1 MSAFHVQPDG
11 AGRHDPPPSDEDR
24 PAGAIALA
32 PGALPLLG
40 HSVALLRDPIGF
52 LRSLPEHGDLVR
64 VRMGPVDA
72 VVVCDPVLTRQL
84 LLDDRTFD
92 KGGPFYERVVE
103 IMGNGLAGCPHRDHR
118 RLRRL
123 LQPAFRTDRM
133 PGYAAIMAREIDEVL
148 GGWRDGA
155 VLDVFQ
161 ELSVLTSR
169 MLVATVFSDTI
180 GPRELRETREDV
192 VVLAQA
198 LSVRMFLPSWAD
210 RLPLPMNRR
219 FDRALRRLRATAAG
233 VVAERRAGGVDHG
246 DLLAGLLAAQDTES
260 TGAGGGLSDSEVVD
274 QVLTFAIAGV
284 ETVSSTLAW
293 ALHVLATRPDVQ
305 RRLHEEAD
313 RVLASRI
320 PGHDDL
326 ADLPVAAHVFAET
339 LRLWPPGW
347 LLTRETGVDTT
358 LGGHRF
364 PRGSTIA
371 YSAVT
376 VQNRD
381 DVFPDATTFDL
392 DRWDSSRPPPPR
404 TGYIPFAAGAR
415 KCIGD
420 RYALTEAV
428 LVLAA
433 LAGRWRLDAVSDRPV
448 RTTPSAALRP
458 RLTLRVTSRR

>member
-1 MSAFHVQPDG
+1 MSTSRAQPDG
-11 AGRHDPPPSDEDR
+11 ADR
-24 PAGAIALA
+24 AGGVIAMA
-32 PGALPLLG
+32 PGALPVLG
-40 HSVALLRDPIGF
+40 HAVALLRDPIGF
-52 LRSLPEHGDLVR
+52 LWSLPEHGDLVR

-72 VVVCDPVLTRQL
+72 VVVCDPALTRQL

-92 KGGPFYERVVE
+92 KGGPFFERVVE

-133 PGYAAIMAREIDEVL
+133 PGYAAIMAGEIDEVL
-148 GGWRDGA
+148 RGWRDGA
-155 VLDVFQ
+155 TLDVFG
-161 ELSVLTSR
+161 ELSALTSR

-180 GPRELRETREDV
+180 PPRALRDAREDIV
-192 VVLAQA
+192 HLAEA
-198 LSVRMFLPSWAD
+198 LSVRMFLPAWAD

-233 VVAERRAGGVDHG
+233 VVAERRASGVDRG
-246 DLLAGLLAAQDTES
+246 DLLSGLLAARDAES
-260 TGAGGGLSDSEVVD
+260 ADAGRGLSDTEVVD
-274 QVLTFAIAGV
+274 QVVTFAIAGV
-284 ETVSSTLAW
+284 ETVSSTLSW

-305 RRLHEEAD
+305 RRLHEEVDA
-313 RVLASRI
+313 VLAGRA
-320 PGHDDL
+320 PAHG
-326 ADLPVAAHVFAET
+326 DLPALPVTAAIFDET

-347 LLTRETGVDTT
+347 LLTRETSVDTT

-381 DVFPDATTFDL
+381 DVFPDATVFDL
-392 DRWDSSRPPPPR
+392 DRWGPSRPPPPR
-404 TGYIPFAAGAR
+404 TGYIPFAVGAR

-420 RYALTEAV
+420 RFALTEAV
-428 LVLAA
+428 LVLASV
-433 LAGRWRLDAVSDRPV
+433 AGRWRLDPVSYRPV
-448 RTTPSAALRP
+448 RTVPSAALRP
-458 RLTLRVTSRR
+458 RLALRVTART